1 MVKGDSKRKATD
13 RGRIEDGTSEWRRHG
28 EKEARIAQEKHGA
41 STGGNIKQT
50 FPDLKRSLVAFGAY
64 KHFPRH
70 VNNSHR
76 KQLDKRRRSSDDDAR
91 KGLIM

>member
-1 MVKGDSKRKATD
+1 M
-13 RGRIEDGTSEWRRHG
+13 
-28 EKEARIAQEKHGA
+28 
-41 STGGNIKQT
+41 GGNIKQT

-64 KHFPRH
+64 KHFLRH